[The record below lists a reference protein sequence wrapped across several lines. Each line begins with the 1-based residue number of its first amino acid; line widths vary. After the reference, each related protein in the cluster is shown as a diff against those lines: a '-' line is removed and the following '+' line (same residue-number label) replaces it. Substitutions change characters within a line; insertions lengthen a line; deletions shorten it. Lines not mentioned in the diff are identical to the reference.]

1 MLLLTPLVAMLAA
14 CAAVPAP
21 TSSARVFVIRHFEKE
36 SGRDPALTGAGEAN
50 ARRLAERMSGE
61 RVVAVFSTDTKRT
74 RATAVRTAERYGL
87 PVSLY
92 PPTDYTALV
101 QRVVEQRGN
110 VLIVGHSNT
119 VPEIVGQLSGKAQ
132 PPMDE
137 SRYGDLFVIDLA
149 TREVSAER
157 IGD

>member
-1 MLLLTPLVAMLAA
+1 
-14 CAAVPAP
+14 
-21 TSSARVFVIRHFEKE
+21 
-36 SGRDPALTGAGEAN
+36 
-50 ARRLAERMSGE
+50 MSGE